1 MVLTITLNAA
11 VDKTYTVPG
20 FALDRVHRPTETL
33 VTAGGKGVNVAR
45 VYQTLGGAATA
56 TGFLGGRNGE
66 YIAGS
71 LASEGIPAAFVS
83 VRGESRLCIAVID
96 PQAGTQTELNENG
109 PFIHA
114 SDCAALLSR
123 LRELLPGCQFV
134 IISGSL
140 PPGTPLTFYHEV
152 ISLAQDEFG
161 VRTVLDASGGPLM
174 QAVTACPF
182 LVKPNQHE
190 LTSLTVEGDGWGES
204 VRTLREKYRL
214 PLALVTGGARG
225 AVAAD
230 DEGIWEAIP
239 PSISVQSA
247 VGSGDALAAAFLW
260 VLEDGGK
267 LPDALRLGVAAGAAN
282 AMTLGAG
289 FCTRASIFEL
299 AARTRLNQI
308 G

>member
-1 MVLTITLNAA
+1 MTITLNAA

-33 VTAGGKGVNVAR
+33 TTAGGKGVNVAR
-45 VYQTLGGAATA
+45 VYRTLGGAATA

-71 LASEGIPAAFVS
+71 LASEGIPAAFVF
-83 VRGESRLCIAVID
+83 VRGESRLCIAVMD

-109 PFIHA
+109 PLVHV
-114 SDCAALLSR
+114 SDCAALLAR

-140 PPGTPLTFYHEV
+140 PPGTPPTFYRDV
-152 ISLAQDEFG
+152 ISLAQDEFS
-161 VRTVLDASGGPLM
+161 VRAVLDASGESLT
-174 QAVTACPF
+174 QAVKARPF

-190 LTSLTVEGDGWGES
+190 LTALAVAGDSWGES
-204 VRTLREKYRL
+204 ARALREKYRL

-230 DEGIWEAIP
+230 DKGVWEAIP
-239 PSISVQSA
+239 PPISVQSA

-260 VLEDGGK
+260 ALEDGRQT
-267 LPDALRLGVAAGAAN
+267 PDALRLGVAAGAAN

-289 FCTRASIFEL
+289 FCSRASIFEI
-299 AARTRLNQI
+299 AAQTRVTQI